1 MEQYLIYLRK
11 SRSDL
16 EAEAHGEGETLSRH
30 EHTLLELAKRQHLNG
45 PAGTTDGERDGRSAA
60 YGRRACHG

>member
-30 EHTLLELAKRQHLNG
+30 EHTLLELAKRQHLNVRSSLVTPSL
-45 PAGTTDGERDGRSAA
+45 PAQ
-60 YGRRACHG
+60 

>member
-30 EHTLLELAKRQHLNG
+30 EHTLLELAKRQHLNV
-45 PAGTTDGERDGRSAA
+45 TDIPKSEK
-60 YGRRACHG
+60 